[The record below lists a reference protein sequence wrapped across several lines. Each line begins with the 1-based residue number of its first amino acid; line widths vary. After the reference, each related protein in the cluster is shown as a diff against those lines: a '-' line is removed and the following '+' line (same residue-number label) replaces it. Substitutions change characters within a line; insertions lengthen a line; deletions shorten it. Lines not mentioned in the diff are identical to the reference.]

1 MLSTKKG
8 IVLALCLGIA
18 QAGAAFA
25 EPSFLIYPNVPTV
38 FRYDTSRYEVIGS
51 SDGLRFNPNYAIGN
65 YMLWDR
71 VDGRIPYEVY
81 GAPQLV
87 GFEPT
92 NSGTSEF
99 VTYNDDFDLVLDGFG
114 SQPFSIGNLY
124 LRFWPYPA
132 TNTALL
138 TVDGVTSD
146 HLTIPLASLEV
157 NTPGQGGYY
166 STTRVHHVSWQG
178 ASAMEI
184 VAFSDKDGDGR
195 YTGTPL
201 YRIVS
206 RYTAVPT
213 QPTTWGKVK
222 ALYR

>member
-8 IVLALCLGIA
+8 IVLALCLGLA
-18 QAGAAFA
+18 WAGAAFA
-25 EPSFLIYPNVPTV
+25 EPSYLIYPSVPTV
-38 FRYDTSRYEVIGS
+38 FRYDTSRYEIVGS
-51 SDGLRFNPNYAIGN
+51 GDASRYDAAYAIGN

-92 NSGTSEF
+92 TSGTSEF
-99 VTYNDDFDLVLDGFG
+99 VTYNDEFDLIVDGFG
-114 SQPFSIGNLY
+114 SQPYTIGNLY

-132 TNTALL
+132 TNSAVL
-138 TVDGVTSD
+138 TVDGNTTD
-146 HLTIPLASLEV
+146 HLTVPLASLDV
-157 NTPGQGGYY
+157 NTLVQDGFY
-166 STTRVHHVSWQG
+166 SNVRVHHVSWSG

-195 YTGTPL
+195 FTGMPA
-201 YRIVS
+201 YRIVA
-206 RYTAVPT
+206 RYTAVAT
-213 QPTTWGKVK
+213 QPTTWGRVK

>member
-8 IVLALCLGIA
+8 IVLALCLGLV

-25 EPSFLIYPNVPTV
+25 EPSYLIYPSVPTV
-38 FRYDTSRYEVIGS
+38 FRYDTSRYEVVGS
-51 SDGLRFNPNYAIGN
+51 NDASRFNANYAVGN

-92 NSGTSEF
+92 TSGTSEY
-99 VTYNDDFDLVLDGFG
+99 VTYNDEFDLVIDGFG
-114 SQPFSIGNLY
+114 SQPYTIGNLY

-132 TNTALL
+132 TNTATL

-146 HLTIPLASLEV
+146 HLTVPLSSLAV
-157 NTPGQGGYY
+157 NTPTGDGYY
-166 STTRVHHVSWQG
+166 SNTRVHHVSWTG

-195 YTGTPL
+195 FTGQPL
-201 YRIVS
+201 FRIVA
-206 RYTAVPT
+206 RYTPVAT

-222 ALYR
+222 SLYR

>member
-8 IVLALCLGIA
+8 IVLALCLGLA

-25 EPSFLIYPNVPTV
+25 EPSYLIYPSVPTV
-38 FRYDTSRYEVIGS
+38 FRYDVNRYEVVGS
-51 SDGLRFNPNYAIGN
+51 GDAMRFNASYAVGN

-99 VTYNDDFDLVLDGFG
+99 VTYNDDFDLIVDGFG
-114 SQPFSIGNLY
+114 SQPYSIGNLY
-124 LRFWPYPA
+124 LRFWPYPS
-132 TNTALL
+132 TNNAIL
-138 TVDGVTSD
+138 TVDGATSD
-146 HLTIPLASLEV
+146 HLTVPLASLEV
-157 NTPGQGGYY
+157 NTMVQDGYY
-166 STTRVHHVSWQG
+166 STTRVHHVSWTG

-195 YTGTPL
+195 YTGTPAF
-201 YRIVS
+201 RIVA
-206 RYTAVPT
+206 RYTPVAT
-213 QPTTWGKVK
+213 QATTWGRVK
-222 ALYR
+222 SLYR